1 MCKRAD
7 MLLAEVLTGLKPAGK
22 GKKVVTRAVMKGS
35 ARSMGVGRE
44 GGLPVLFDK
53 GVFSS

>member
-1 MCKRAD
+1 

-22 GKKVVTRAVMKGS
+22 VKKVVTRAVMKGS